1 MDDHALA
8 SRRRFLHQSTRLATA
23 AGMAGAALPLVAGRP
38 ARAATPA
45 RTLNLAHTHT
55 GERLSLLHAAGDALP
70 PAATAALN
78 HFLRDHY
85 SGAAAVIDLRLLEL
99 LHGVQRLLR
108 LDRGTAGVFEIIS
121 AYRAPDTNA
130 RLRERGGGGVARA
143 SLHMQGRALDV
154 RLRGVP
160 LPELRDA
167 ALELRAGG
175 VGFYARDRF
184 VHLDTGRVRSW

>member
-1 MDDHALA
+1 MNDHPLT
-8 SRRRFLHQSTRLATA
+8 SRRRFMRQGTLATA
-23 AGMAGAALPLVAGRP
+23 ACVAGAALPFAAPRP
-38 ARAATPA
+38 ARAAVAA
-45 RTLNLAHTHT
+45 RPLSLAHTHT
-55 GERLSLLHAAGDALP
+55 GERLSLDYVVGQEMA
-70 PAATAALN
+70 PAAFAAMS

-85 SGAAAVIDLRLLEL
+85 SGAVAPIDLRLLDL
-99 LHGVQRLLR
+99 LIGVQRLLR
-108 LDRGTAGVFEIIS
+108 RDKADAHVFEIIS
-121 AYRAPDTNA
+121 AYRAPGTNA

-154 RLRGVP
+154 RLQGVP